1 MNVISMNVIS
11 INVISLLGLMA
22 LLAVAWGLSYHR
34 RQVLLRPVLW
44 GLGLQFLL
52 ALIILRRDAW
62 SFVGLTLL
70 GLLVV
75 SFLDQQGSGAGQ
87 SIATLGRAGWRRI
100 AVLCAAALAAG
111 GLLTLLPGRML
122 GALALALPVVL
133 LAMAWRPPSRLR
145 RRLGML
151 WVVTGTAWVIQSQ
164 LYGFE
169 VFQTLGEAITRFL
182 NLASYGARFLF
193 GNLADPDH
201 FYPTAASWPGF
212 GFQFAF
218 YLLPVI
224 IFFAAFMSVLYYFGI
239 MQRVI
244 EGVSRFMRWTIGTSG
259 VETLSCSAN
268 MFIGQTEAP
277 LLVRPYLATTTRSE
291 LLTIMVG
298 GFSTVAG
305 SGLAVYAAMG
315 MPAEHLLAASIMS
328 APAALVI
335 GKIIFPELETSA
347 TSGVAELPEIDVG
360 GNPIEAASNGI
371 TDGLKLALNVG
382 AMLIGFI
389 ALIACIDVLLN
400 FLDGLIDGRLLGGEV
415 VAYAAN
421 DLSPVTSEHRGVVP
435 GSLRTL
441 FGTLL
446 APLAWVMGVPWVD
459 AAAVGHLLG
468 VKLSLNEFVAYG
480 LLQASLEDGSLSERS
495 IIISTYALCGFANF
509 SSIGIQIGGLGA
521 LAPERRSD
529 LARLG
534 LRAMFGG
541 ALASWLT
548 ATIAGIL
555 L

>member
-1 MNVISMNVIS
+1 M
-11 INVISLLGLMA
+11 
-22 LLAVAWGLSYHR
+22 SYHR
-34 RQVLLRPVLW
+34 RQVRLRPILW

-52 ALIILRRDAW
+52 ALIILRRDVW
-62 SFVGLTLL
+62 SFVGLVLL

-75 SFLDQQGSGAGQ
+75 SYIYHQGERRSALSWPVIAGVCAGSMIVGAMLYQLPEQIQGGLFL
-87 SIATLGRAGWRRI
+87 
-100 AVLCAAALAAG
+100 VVAAG
-111 GLLTLLPGRML
+111 LV
-122 GALALALPVVL
+122 LAS
-133 LAMAWRPPSRLR
+133 RQPPSRLR
-145 RRLGML
+145 RLAGIL
-151 WVVTGTAWVIQSQ
+151 LVANGGAWVIHRQ
-164 LYGFE
+164 LYGYE
-169 VFQTLGEAITRFL
+169 VFKALGSAITGFL
-182 NLASYGARFLF
+182 DLASYGSRFLF
-193 GNLADPDH
+193 GNLSDPQH
-201 FYPTAASWPGF
+201 FFPATAGWPGF

-244 EGVSRFMRWTIGTSG
+244 EAVSGFMRWTIGTSG

-277 LLVRPYLATTTRSE
+277 LMVRPYLAGTTRSE
-291 LLTIMVG
+291 LMTIMVG
-298 GFSTVAG
+298 GFATVAG

-315 MPAEHLLAASIMS
+315 MPAAHLLAASIMS

-335 GKIIFPELETSA
+335 GKIILPELESSA
-347 TSGVAELPEIDVG
+347 TAGDAKLPEVDAGSNV
-360 GNPIEAASNGI
+360 IEAASNGI
-371 TDGLKLALNVG
+371 SDGLKLALNVG

-389 ALIACIDVLLN
+389 ALIAALDVLLS
-400 FLDGLIDGRLLGGEV
+400 FVDSLIDGRLLGGEV
-415 VAYAAN
+415 VNYAAN
-421 DLSPVTSEHRGVVP
+421 NMSPVASEFQGIFP

-459 AAAVGHLLG
+459 APAVGHLLG
-468 VKLSLNEFVAYG
+468 VKLSLNEFVSYG
-480 LLQASLEDGSLSERS
+480 ILQTSIQEGTLSERS

-529 LARLG
+529 LAKLG